1 MWMNEMGKTG
11 TRLRVTSFD
20 VARRAGVS
28 RASVSRAF
36 SPGANISPELRER
49 VLAAAAELGYRP
61 NRIARGL
68 NRQRSDLVGI
78 VVARL
83 ENPFRAAQ
91 VKVLTR
97 ALLAEGLRP
106 ILFEAEPEE
115 PVEEKIELLLDYNVS
130 GVIITS
136 SMPPEE
142 LCTECIERGVPLVA
156 VDRGENLPGVD
167 HLDSDCLE
175 GGRLACEVLL
185 EGGAERL
192 VAARPTGPSWSMHRR
207 VEAFAAAARARGIPV
222 EERPIGSYDY
232 EGGRAF
238 AKALADLAGSAR
250 RAGVFLPNDIS
261 ALGCLDGLRHDLRL
275 GALAGLGLVG
285 HDDIP
290 QAGWASYRLTTI
302 RQELEQFANAA
313 VELFASRIAA
323 PDQPTRRVLVP
334 VSLVRRDTHRGR
346 E

>member
-1 MWMNEMGKTG
+1 MSGMG
-11 TRLRVTSFD
+11 RVGAGARATSFD

-36 SPGANISPELRER
+36 SPGATISPALRER

-68 NRQRSDLVGI
+68 NRQRSELVGL

-91 VKVLTR
+91 VKVLTH

-115 PVEEKIELLLDYNVS
+115 PVEDKIELLLDYNVS

-136 SMPPEE
+136 SMPPEQ
-142 LCTECIERGVPLVA
+142 LCTECRERGVPLVA
-156 VDRGENLPGVD
+156 VDRGEKLRGVD
-167 HLDSDCLE
+167 HLDSDCEE
-175 GGRLACEVLL
+175 GGRLACEILL

-192 VAARPTGPSWSMHRR
+192 VAARPVGPSHSMHRR
-207 VEAFAAAARARGIPV
+207 VEAFVKLARAQGVPV
-222 EERPIGSYDY
+222 EERPIGDYNY

-238 AKALADLAGSAR
+238 ATALGDLAGGRAR
-250 RAGVFLPNDIS
+250 TGVFLPNDIS
-261 ALGCLDGLRHDLRL
+261 ALGCLDGLRHDPGMGSLS
-275 GALAGLGLVG
+275 GLGLVG

-302 RQELEQFANAA
+302 RQDLDFFASAA
-313 VELFASRIAA
+313 VELFRGRIAA
-323 PDQPTRRVLVP
+323 PDQPARRVLVP
-334 VSLVRRDTHRGR
+334 VTLIRRETHGARP
-346 E
+346 